1 MISNGGQIG
10 VWLCPCGCTL
20 RFETGLDCLVVK
32 LDVDHNC
39 RLDPVFVNSLYIF
52 DFSLSLHFKVL

>member
-1 MISNGGQIG
+1 MISKGGQIG
-10 VWLCPCGCTL
+10 VWLGPCGCTL

-39 RLDPVFVNSLYIF
+39 R
-52 DFSLSLHFKVL
+52 